1 LFLDDMFLPA
11 LESKAE
17 EIGEGFA
24 CCDRRHGAA

>member
-1 LFLDDMFLPA
+1 LFLDDMFFPA